1 MKASLVHHID
11 SYGHEDL
18 LVLRRSLE
26 QLRAE
31 LLYRISH
38 RHMPLPRQ
46 QLALQCG
53 AFAGIVTVAVS
64 APVLVC
70 VGATLAAVG
79 LVLRYSSR
87 PANRL
92 DWMQAL
98 ITSLDIPVGG
108 YMEIYR
114 DPAMLAHPYPE
125 EALAHCIVQELMLI
139 QDLLEKKSAPTAFTA

>member
-1 MKASLVHHID
+1 MKASLVRHIG

-26 QLRAE
+26 RLRAE

-53 AFAGIVTVAVS
+53 AFAGVVTVAVS
-64 APVLVC
+64 APMLVC
-70 VGATLAAVG
+70 VGVSLAAVG
-79 LVLRYSSR
+79 LVMRHSSR

-114 DPAMLAHPYPE
+114 DPAILAHPCPE
-125 EALAHCIVQELMLI
+125 EALAHCIFQELMLV
-139 QDLLEKKSAPTAFTA
+139 QDLLEKKSTSAAFTA